1 MIYIIDGC
9 DPNNSNWMRYVSE
22 NIKIIIDIFLFYLDQ
37 LYV

>member
-22 NIKIIIDIFLFYLDQ
+22 STESIIGIRCFFVDLD
-37 LYV
+37 